1 MEEKR
6 NPGNRAFIF
15 SRKKQLMHLK
25 DMTIARKLSVILA
38 LASIILVIGHELEL
52 YLPDLELW
60 IERLGALAP
69 LGFIALFVVLTP
81 VFVSVDTLCF
91 VSGLLFS
98 IGAAEFYM
106 AIATYLAAALIF
118 FLVRY
123 LIKDRV
129 IAFISKHKH
138 LAALD
143 TAIDSRPFKLMFLL
157 RLTPLPFAM
166 LSYAL
171 SVTQVRFWP
180 YLVATSGILI
190 YNTSLVYMGY
200 TTKHLAG
207 LVSGSAKQ
215 IGVSYPLLVLGVVI
229 SLLVLFYVTKIAGET
244 INRLSSEQSEP
255 SC

>member
-1 MEEKR
+1 M
-6 NPGNRAFIF
+6 
-15 SRKKQLMHLK
+15 QLKNMS
-25 DMTIARKLSVILA
+25 IGRKLSVILA
-38 LASIILVIGHELEL
+38 VATVILVIGHELKL

-60 IERLGALAP
+60 IQNLGAFAP
-69 LGFIALFVVLTP
+69 LGFIALFIVLTP
-81 VFVSVDTLCF
+81 FFISVDTLCF
-91 VSGLLFS
+91 AAGLLFS
-98 IGAAEFYM
+98 IGAAELYII
-106 AIATYLAAALIF
+106 IATYLASALIF
-118 FLVRY
+118 FLGRY

-129 IAFISKHKH
+129 IAFISKHEH

-143 TAIDSRPFKLMFLL
+143 TAINSQPFKLMFLL
-157 RLTPLPFAM
+157 RLTPLPFAI

-180 YLVATSGILI
+180 YLGATSGILI

-215 IGVSYPLLVLGVVI
+215 SGVSYPLLTLGVVI
-229 SLLVLFYVTKIAGET
+229 SLLVLFYVTKIASET
-244 INRLSSEQSEP
+244 INRLSLEKSDP